1 MRRLIISIA
10 AIFSLLTGCCSKD
23 CVDVKLSDDFYNDLA
38 SEDNRIG
45 SELYLDV
52 FNENLDTL
60 SYDYYISY
68 LRANLAPSAEGLP
81 ELIQC
86 ANDKYLLADSSYFI
100 LVLQYKDNR
109 TIIGDDSRTQ
119 VSVDS
124 VYLYSPE
131 GAVPSLKH
139 FAEEINR

>member
-1 MRRLIISIA
+1 MRRLIIPIA
-10 AIFSLLTGCCSKD
+10 AIFSLLIGCCSKD

-60 SYDYYISY
+60 SYDYYINY

-81 ELIQC
+81 DLIQC
-86 ANDKYLLADSSYFI
+86 ADDKYLSCRFI
-100 LVLQYKDNR
+100 
-109 TIIGDDSRTQ
+109 I
-119 VSVDS
+119 
-124 VYLYSPE
+124 LYSR
-131 GAVPSLKH
+131 SS
-139 FAEEINR
+139 I